1 MANVQGATGPES
13 ERALAAVAY
22 ILTWITGL
30 IVLLTA
36 KKDEKFKRWHAIQA
50 IGLGIAV
57 VVVYIL
63 INALLLPVAFASAET
78 ASIAGLIA
86 LLVNLLIL
94 VAIIVMAVTAYQGKK
109 VRLPILAGFADK
121 NA

>member
-1 MANVQGATGPES
+1 MTVPQGATGPES

-57 VVVYIL
+57 VIL
-63 INALLLPVAFASAET
+63 YVLLNIILVPLAFGSPGAA
-78 ASIAGLIA
+78 AAGGMIGM
-86 LLVNLLIL
+86 LVWLLIV
-94 VAIIVMAVTAYQGKK
+94 VAIIFFAVTAYQGKK
-109 VRLPILAGFADK
+109 
-121 NA
+121 